1 MTYEE
6 CLKIFGIRD
15 VQDLPRA
22 ALEVVLGE
30 EEWRHDVYRELLR
43 VNDYDVGRDWF
54 QEIYEAE
61 MSEGK
66 RKGQHFTPPEI
77 YHLVSMLADIG
88 NGEETSVPTT
98 GADGDGSGEEKSV
111 PTELGGGVRRVHEPT
126 AGTGG
131 LILGDWWRK
140 CTGVN
145 PWRWQPWKNVYVAWE
160 LSDRAVP
167 LLLLNMSIRGIHG
180 VVYHGDVLEKTVY
193 AKYIVYNETNN
204 PIGFSK
210 VKRVTPEEL

>member
-1 MTYEE
+1 MTYQE

-30 EEWRHDVYRELLR
+30 EERRHDVYRELLR
-43 VNDYDVGRDWF
+43 VNNYDVGQDWF

-77 YHLVSMLADIG
+77 YRLVSLLVGDG
-88 NGEETSVPTT
+88 NGEVTS
-98 GADGDGSGEEKSV
+98 E
-111 PTELGGGVRRVHEPT
+111 PTENGGGTDGVRRVHEPT

-131 LILGDWWRK
+131 LIIGDWWRK
-140 CTGVN
+140 CRGVN

-204 PIGFSK
+204 FIGFSK